1 MSAAGGR
8 HKITVNMAVKRL
20 SLLSATGASQAGK
33 ETTRS
38 PKRQKTCNDADN
50 EKTSMDVDAFH
61 MSSLSAALNFP
72 AKTGTSQ
79 PSASSSD
86 GYFPKDL
93 PTTYSSVSADSWA
106 QIMDYLPFRSG
117 ILALSSTSKFFQK
130 DVSKLLQKLV
140 VTDARDMHRLGPLG
154 RCRRFA
160 GIREIDMECLIQIGP
175 VGGTRQLCPQTA
187 SKLVEFLSNFAAL
200 ERAWV
205 GGVDPNTAIRYGYKA
220 HYSICRGQY
229 SQVTA
234 ISRVSRVRIKASDE
248 EQKNMRRL
256 IMSVCD
262 GYNNGKLPSG
272 LILRGVMDWESS
284 TWASTFRCESLRL
297 PCPGSFCATTCSYEC
312 GLCESVCRSFPL
324 EHVLQLKCGLD
335 DSNLSNYSIAAA
347 RSACPSFSKR
357 LSIVASRPGGVQAI
371 RKLALT
377 TAFARQRASMSI
389 CVPVDEDSLPSEGMT
404 YGMLCPAIHFR
415 DTMRWD
421 DVEAALHYIDAS
433 EIGYYKLIRWIQP
446 PSSVPGAG
454 SAGDRSKVL
463 ITKSAFSKL
472 KQLGF
477 YLQATD
483 FRAVIDNG
491 NDMEE

>member
-1 MSAAGGR
+1 
-8 HKITVNMAVKRL
+8 MAVKRL

-93 PTTYSSVSADSWA
+93 PTTYSSASADSWA

-117 ILALSSTSKFFQK
+117 ILALSSTSKFFQQ

-140 VTDARDMHRLGPLG
+140 VTGARDMHRLGPLG
-154 RCRRFA
+154 SCRRFA
-160 GIREIDMECLIQIGP
+160 GIREIDVECLVQIDP
-175 VGGTRQLCPQTA
+175 FDGTRQLCSQTA
-187 SKLVEFLSNFAAL
+187 SRLVDFLSNFAAL

-220 HYSICRGQY
+220 HYSICRGQE
-229 SQVTA
+229 TTNG
-234 ISRVSRVRIKASDE
+234 RPSRVRLKASDE
-248 EQKNMRRL
+248 EQRIMRHL
-256 IMSVCD
+256 IMSVCA
-262 GYNNGKLPSG
+262 GYQNGKLPSG
-272 LILRGVMDWESS
+272 LILRGVLDWDSS
-284 TWASTFRCESLRL
+284 NWASTFRCESFRL
-297 PCPGSFCATTCSYEC
+297 ACPNSIHNIISNEC
-312 GLCESVCRSFPL
+312 GLCWSVCRSFPL
-324 EHVLQLKCGLD
+324 EHVLQND
-335 DSNLSNYSIAAA
+335 NDVSNYTGTC
-347 RSACPSFSKR
+347 CPSFSKR
-357 LSIVASRPGGVQAI
+357 LSIVASRPGGIQAI
-371 RKLALT
+371 QKLALPN
-377 TAFARQRASMSI
+377 AFARQHASM
-389 CVPVDEDSLPSEGMT
+389 
-404 YGMLCPAIHFR
+404 LCTAIHFR

-421 DVEAALHYIDAS
+421 DIEAALHYVDAS
-433 EIGYYKLIRWIQP
+433 EIGFSKLIRWIQP
-446 PSSVPGAG
+446 PSSVFSG
-454 SAGDRSKVL
+454 SSSGDRDKVL
-463 ITKSAFSKL
+463 ITKSAFQKL

-491 NDMEE
+491 NDTTCSMEE